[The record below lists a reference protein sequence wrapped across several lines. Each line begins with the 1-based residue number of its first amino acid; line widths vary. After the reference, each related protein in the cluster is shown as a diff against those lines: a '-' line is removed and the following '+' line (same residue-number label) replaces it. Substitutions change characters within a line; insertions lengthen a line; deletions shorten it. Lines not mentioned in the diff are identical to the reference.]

1 MLLTCFSEAIPLTAQ
16 ESMGYSLPPSLSF
29 TELDWELESETLEI
43 SVLAV
48 GAPGSA
54 KKRRKSQ
61 RSQNARAIPM
71 TAIDMTN
78 VRAIQMTAIDMTLHK

>member
-29 TELDWELESETLEI
+29 TELDWDLESETLEI

-48 GAPGSA
+48 GAPDSA
-54 KKRRKSQ
+54 KNGVMVRDLKCPSHTDDCYRHD
-61 RSQNARAIPM
+61 
-71 TAIDMTN
+71 IDDC
-78 VRAIQMTAIDMTLHK
+78 IDNTGY

>member
-43 SVLAV
+43 STLAV

-54 KKRRKSQ
+54 KKRREESEI
-61 RSQNARAIPM
+61 SNARAIQM

-78 VRAIQMTAIDMTLHK
+78 VQAIQMTAIDMTLHK